1 MVLGKV
7 AEPEPN
13 RRMRVNL
20 DCAVELL
27 TLAVLLL
34 AVEYKGE
41 HLRNTKDTLE
51 KDAIGRL
58 WAAKS
63 GGKCLYATVFK
74 SEGGLDVKG
83 QLDKIFLK

>member
-27 TLAVLLL
+27 ALAVLLL
-34 AVEYKGE
+34 AVERGHAVRSEIVLGE
-41 HLRNTKDTLE
+41 PRAA
-51 KDAIGRL
+51 AIDLHQRRVGVHRL
-58 WAAKS
+58 VERKAPVEIK
-63 GGKCLYATVFK
+63 L
-74 SEGGLDVKG
+74 
-83 QLDKIFLK
+83 

>member
-34 AVEYKGE
+34 AVE
-41 HLRNTKDTLE
+41 RNRDTLLRSRDHSADFHE
-51 KDAIGRL
+51 QTLAGICRFWL
-58 WAAKS
+58 LHTLCA
-63 GGKCLYATVFK
+63 
-74 SEGGLDVKG
+74 
-83 QLDKIFLK
+83 QLSHQRCDNLI